1 MPTLK
6 KLLLA
11 SALSFTLSACDD
23 DTVEIVEVE
32 REVVVQ
38 NTVTVVETVEVPTIV
53 EVPAGAA
60 DNVELGSRPF
70 FLVND
75 MDDSSLKAEL
85 QQCSE
90 GPFYKTDFS
99 IGHRGAPL
107 QYPEHTKE
115 SYEAAARMGAGI
127 LECDVTFTQDK
138 ELVCRHSQCDL
149 HTTTNILATD
159 LASKC
164 SVPFTPADPA
174 NGVLANAQCCTS
186 DITLAEFKTLKGKMD
201 AANRNASNVEDYLN
215 GTADWRTD
223 LYDSKGT
230 LLTHAES
237 IALFKQLKTKM
248 TPELKT
254 PAVTMP
260 FDGFTQQDYAQ
271 KMIDEYKGAGVDATD
286 VFPQSF
292 NLDDIQYWLANE
304 PAFGTQAVYLD
315 DRYATQLVNNEQGVT
330 ASELVNN
337 PERLVPSMAELAESG
352 VQIIAPPIWV
362 LVTVENGTIVPS
374 AYALAA
380 REAGLD
386 IIAWSLER
394 SGQLGNGGG
403 WYFQSVNG
411 SLGTEAMI
419 NNDGDVMTVLN
430 VLANDVGVLGVFS
443 DWPATTSY
451 YASCMRMP
459 PSL

>member
-1 MPTLK
+1 MHTIK
-6 KLLLA
+6 KLSVI
-11 SALSFTLSACDD
+11 SAISFTLFACDD
-23 DTVEIVEVE
+23 DSVEIVEVE

-38 NTVTVVETVEVPTIV
+38 NTITVVETVEVPTIV

-60 DNVELGSRPF
+60 DNIELGSRPF
-70 FLVND
+70 FLVDD
-75 MDDSSLKAEL
+75 MDESPLKEQL

-107 QYPEHTKE
+107 QYPEHTLE
-115 SYEAAARMGAGI
+115 SYQAAARMGAGI

-174 NGVLANAQCCTS
+174 NGVLASAQCCTS

-201 AANRNASNVEDYLN
+201 AANRNATNVEDYMN

-254 PAVTMP
+254 PAVAMP
-260 FDGFTQQDYAQ
+260 FDGFTQEDYAQ
-271 KMIDEYKGAGVDATD
+271 KMIDEYKSAGVDASD

-292 NLDDIQYWLANE
+292 NLADIEYWLTSE
-304 PAFGTQAVYLD
+304 PEFGAQAVYLD
-315 DRYATQLVNNEQGVT
+315 DRYSAQSVDDEQGLT
-330 ASELVNN
+330 AFELVNN
-337 PERLVPSMAELAESG
+337 PELLVPSMAELVENG

-362 LVTVENGTIVPS
+362 LVTVENETIVPS
-374 AYALAA
+374 AYARAA

-394 SGQLGNGGG
+394 SGQLVNGGG

-411 SLGTEAMI
+411 SLNTESMV

-459 PSL
+459 ASL